1 MTRQIGDQAR
11 VNNADGME
19 LYMEYHFFVGCSLT
33 NLFVLSLY
41 YYLLLCISVYQMI
54 QRNPKSETVLLV
66 KDMHVT

>member
-19 LYMEYHFFVGCSLT
+19 LYMECHFFVGCSLT

-41 YYLLLCISVYQMI
+41 YYLLLCISVYHI